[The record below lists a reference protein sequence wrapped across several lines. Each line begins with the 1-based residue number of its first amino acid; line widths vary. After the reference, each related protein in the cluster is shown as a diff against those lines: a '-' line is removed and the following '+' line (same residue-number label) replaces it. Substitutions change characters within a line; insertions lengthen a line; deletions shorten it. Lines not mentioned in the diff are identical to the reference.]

1 MTLTQYKK
9 IISALPREELEAHLV
24 DLFKTNRVFKDI
36 ESTTWAVDEN
46 AQLLESYQKKIE
58 KAFWKDDF
66 SLSECK
72 AVLKDY
78 SSRTLNPSTIALMHL
93 SFAMEAAELSAA
105 CGDFSER
112 FYSSLE
118 KAAEVFLDYTRTDI
132 EFFSTHEDAFQCLID
147 TCGSF
152 GWGVQGNLEKMLR
165 DAQAEVYGEEDENI

>member
-9 IISALPREELEAHLV
+9 IIKDLPREELENHLF
-24 DLFKTNRVFKDI
+24 DLFKSNKVFKDI

-46 AQLLESYQKKIE
+46 AQLLESYQKKLE

-72 AVLKDY
+72 AVLTDY
-78 SSRTLNPSTIALMHL
+78 ASRTLNPSIIALMYL

-112 FYSSLE
+112 YYAALE
-118 KAAEVFLDYTRTDI
+118 KAAEVFLDYARTDI

-152 GWGVQGNLEKMLR
+152 GWGVQSNLEKMLR
-165 DAQAEVYGEEDENI
+165 DAQAEVYGEDDDV